1 MIQRED
7 DKEETVKK
15 RLDVYDAQTRPLVE
29 YYSSWSKN
37 GDPAAKVPAPAYRK
51 VEGTGSVEAITT
63 SVFAALK

>member
-1 MIQRED
+1 LIQRED

-29 YYSSWSKN
+29 YYSGWSKN
-37 GDPAAKVPAPAYRK
+37 GDPAAKVSAPAYRK
-51 VEGTGSVEAITT
+51 IEGTGSVDAITA